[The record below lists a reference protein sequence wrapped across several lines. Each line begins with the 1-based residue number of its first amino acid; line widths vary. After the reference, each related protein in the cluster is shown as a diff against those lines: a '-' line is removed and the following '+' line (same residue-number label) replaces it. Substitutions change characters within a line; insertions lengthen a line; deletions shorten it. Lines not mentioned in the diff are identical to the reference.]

1 MYDNLLVPLA
11 LATDDDSARPI
22 EAVEKLAASGATVTF
37 LHVVEDI
44 PPRVA
49 GYLPDDYIAQINR
62 DRLAELARRVAGFP
76 GAKVEVV
83 EGNAGARI
91 LERSENIGADC
102 IVIASHRP
110 GLRDW
115 FLGSTAARVVRHA
128 QCSVLVVR

>member
-1 MYDNLLVPLA
+1 MYENILIPLA
-11 LATDDDSARPI
+11 LATEDDSVAPI
-22 EAVEKLAASGATVTF
+22 EALRMLAAPGARLTF

-49 GYLPDDYIAQINR
+49 GYLPQDYAAEVHR
-62 DRLAELARRVAGFP
+62 DRLAELARRVADVE
-76 GAKVEVV
+76 GAQIEVA

-91 LERSENIGADC
+91 LERAEKLGVDC

-128 QCSVLVVR
+128 KCSVLVVR